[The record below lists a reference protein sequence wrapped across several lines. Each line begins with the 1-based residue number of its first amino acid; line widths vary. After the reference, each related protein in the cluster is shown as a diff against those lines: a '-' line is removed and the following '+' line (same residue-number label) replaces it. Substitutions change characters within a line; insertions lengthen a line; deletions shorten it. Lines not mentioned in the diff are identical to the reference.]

1 MTKKRKL
8 NPPKVKGA
16 KPENQTKATKV
27 PVIKKILKHWG
38 FVLGL
43 IIGLVPYA
51 YRYTPLNIMMHPI
64 SISSPSIAVI
74 PNYDTISYFQVTN
87 NSDMTLYQI
96 QIRFDL
102 PQGLSTND
110 VPINKMTRTD
120 DTTVNL
126 DGVIW
131 DTSIFMEDGTSGN
144 HDIIIMHL
152 DRVLPGDSNIVA
164 FSLDTNAATVSQPI
178 KISCAGYSK
187 KQSSILTQ

>member
-1 MTKKRKL
+1 MIVETQ
-8 NPPKVKGA
+8 PPSRLSRWA
-16 KPENQTKATKV
+16 
-27 PVIKKILKHWG
+27 ILTLL
-38 FVLGL
+38 VLGISL
-43 IIGLVPYA
+43 A
-51 YRYTPLNIMMHPI
+51 CTPVQGQAASPAVSATEGKEGQLRLNFQ
-64 SISSPSIAVI
+64 
-74 PNYDTISYFQVTN
+74 TISNIQVTN

-110 VPINKMTRTD
+110 VQINKMTRTD